1 MSRWWVLLSIPLVAL
16 LATMLLPLNDGFYE
30 FWVNYDAQ
38 GDAQQYEW
46 RQTTRAFRYT
56 SGVLCGQL
64 VALLAGAVLALR
76 HRAWALAS
84 AVPLGAV
91 LAATTFAVAYARD
104 GKDPLADAGIA
115 RLVAV
120 ELAAFPL
127 FAAVGV
133 GLGLLLGRRW
143 WLLPLTL
150 PAVAIMWAIGLTQDD
165 RWGGPE
171 WLLWLLPPLAAAAA
185 IPLTTMS
192 VDVWLDPPVTV
203 GDGGK
208 GALIALVGGLI
219 LYAGSLTLLGM
230 VLSRRAPTRPAPRR
244 ARPPRA

>member
-1 MSRWWVLLSIPLVAL
+1 VSRWWVLLSIPLVAL
-16 LATMLLPLNDGFYE
+16 LAAMLLPLNDGFYE
-30 FWVNYDAQ
+30 FWVNYDPQ
-38 GDAQQYEW
+38 GDAQQYE
-46 RQTTRAFRYT
+46 RHQTTIAFRYT

-76 HRAWALAS
+76 QRAWAFAT

-91 LAATTFAVAYARD
+91 LAATVFAVSYARD
-104 GKDPLADAGIA
+104 GREPLTDAAIA

-133 GLGLLLGRRW
+133 GLGLALGRRW
-143 WLLPLTL
+143 YLLPLAL
-150 PAVAIMWAIGLTQDD
+150 PAFAIMWAIGLTQDD

-171 WLLWLLPPLAAAAA
+171 WLLWVLPPLAAATA

-192 VDVWLDPPVTV
+192 VDVWPDPPVTV

-208 GALIALVGGLI
+208 GALVALVGGLI
-219 LYAGSLTLLGM
+219 LYAGSLNLLGM
-230 VLSRRAPTRPAPRR
+230 VLARRRR
-244 ARPPRA
+244 V

>member
-16 LATMLLPLNDGFYE
+16 LAAILLPLNDGFYE
-30 FWVNYDAQ
+30 FWVNYDPQ
-38 GDAQQYEW
+38 GDAQQYER
-46 RQTTRAFRYT
+46 RQTTIAFRYT

-64 VALLAGAVLALR
+64 VALLAGAALASR
-76 HRAWALAS
+76 QRAWALAT
-84 AVPLGAV
+84 AMPLGAV
-91 LAATTFAVAYARD
+91 LAATVLAVSYARD
-104 GKDPLADAGIA
+104 GSGPLTDADIA

-133 GLGLLLGRRW
+133 GLGLVLGRRW
-143 WLLPLTL
+143 FLLPLAL
-150 PAVAIMWAIGLTQDD
+150 PTFAIMWAIGLMQED

-171 WLLWLLPPLAAAAA
+171 WLLWLLPPLAAATAM
-185 IPLTTMS
+185 PLTTLS

-219 LYAGSLTLLGM
+219 LYAGSLNLLGM
-230 VLSRRAPTRPAPRR
+230 VFSRRRR
-244 ARPPRA
+244 V